1 MMKDY
6 KVEHIPLNLIDKNP
20 LNPRGRG
27 EEGDVKHLLESIRDS
42 SLYYPILVNRKE
54 DRFQIIEGHRRY
66 AVFDT
71 LKERNPEY
79 ASIPALVIEVGQEY
93 MARIFREINDT
104 AKKLTGAQWL
114 DVFALGGKA
123 SDLPTRLAPSIKALG
138 ELFDQGE
145 LLTIARRQGPSV
157 HGLARRVGKWLTE
170 AGHAGYDPE
179 SRADLRKIIAWL
191 VNSGDSVNVRVAMK
205 EGNAQRTSDAITA
218 HRRLGGVPFSD
229 GEIVAYQKEPVDMTG
244 LLAAK

>member
-6 KVEHIPLNLIDKNP
+6 KVEHIPLHLIDKNP

-27 EEGDVKHLLESIRDS
+27 EEGDVKHLMESIRDS
-42 SLYYPILVNRKE
+42 SLYYPILVNRKD
-54 DRFQIIEGHRRY
+54 DRFQIIEGHRRF
-66 AVFDT
+66 AVFAT

-114 DVFALGGKA
+114 DVFALGGKPN
-123 SDLPTRLAPSIKALG
+123 DLPKRLAGSIKALG
-138 ELFDQGE
+138 ELFDQDE
-145 LLTIARRQGPSV
+145 LLTIARKQGPSV
-157 HGLARRVGKWLTE
+157 HGLARRVGKWLTDN
-170 AGHAGYDPE
+170 GKSGYDPE
-179 SRADLRKIIAWL
+179 SKSDLRKLIAWL

-205 EGNAQRTSDAITA
+205 EGTADRTAEAITK
-218 HRRLGGVPFSD
+218 HQRLGGAAFPD
-229 GEIVAYQKEPVDMTG
+229 GEVVAYVRKPEA
-244 LLAAK
+244 LAA

>member
-1 MMKDY
+1 MKDY
-6 KVEHIPLNLIDKNP
+6 QVQHIPLHLIDKNP

-42 SLYYPILVNRKE
+42 SLYYPILVNKKE
-54 DRFQIIEGHRRY
+54 DRYQIVEGHRRF
-66 AVFDT
+66 AVFNT
-71 LKERNPEY
+71 LKERNPDF

-123 SDLPTRLAPSIKALG
+123 SDLPTRLAGSIKALG
-138 ELFDQGE
+138 ELFDQSE
-145 LLTIARRQGPSV
+145 LLAIARRQGPSV

-170 AGHAGYDPE
+170 GGHEGYNPE
-179 SRADLRKIIAWL
+179 NKDELRKVVAWL
-191 VNSGDSVNVRVAMK
+191 VNSGDSVNVRVAMT
-205 EGNAQRTSDAITA
+205 EGSSQRTADAIGKHT
-218 HRRLGGVPFSD
+218 RLGGSVFPD
-229 GEIVAYQKEPVDMTG
+229 GEIVAYSKPVA
-244 LLAAK
+244 LAA